1 MNRMLSQ
8 WPALQSFT
16 ETPVEVIVKHVCT
29 RWLSLEKTVKRM
41 LSQWPA
47 LQSYFA
53 SVKESE
59 RPGRAK
65 RCMVAYN
72 NVSVKLS
79 YQFLSYAVAR
89 LNRFNVIFQ
98 VNDSDNPAAYHFIIS
113 YKSFT
118 RQ

>member
-1 MNRMLSQ
+1 M
-8 WPALQSFT
+8 
-16 ETPVEVIVKHVCT
+16 
-29 RWLSLEKTVKRM
+29 KRI

-65 RCMVAYN
+65 RCMVAYT

-79 YQFLSYAVAR
+79 YQFLSYALAR
-89 LNRFNVIFQ
+89 LNRFNVLFQ
-98 VNDSDNPAAYHFIIS
+98 VNDSDNPVAYHFIIS

-118 RQ
+118 LQ